1 MVQVGSPAGVVS
13 VPAGVLGQTR
23 ADGFSLIEVLV
34 AMGVL
39 TAGLMSLVGIFTVSL
54 WRVSSSSTQII
65 AREKARE
72 AIESVHAA
80 RDTGL
85 LSWQNIQNVASG
97 GIFLPGDQPLR
108 MPGAD
113 GIVNTAD
120 DAAAA
125 METMRKPGPDG
136 ILGSADDEVNELN
149 DLTREIVITNT
160 TYTGT
165 ATVNP
170 NLRRIRVNVRFR
182 VYDVWRTYTVET
194 FISSYS

>member
-1 MVQVGSPAGVVS
+1 MVQVVSPA
-13 VPAGVLGQTR
+13 R
-23 ADGFSLIEVLV
+23 ARFALRTARAEGFSLIEVLV
-34 AMGVL
+34 SMGVL
-39 TAGLMSLVGIFTVSL
+39 TAGLLSLVGIFTVSL
-54 WRVSSSSTQII
+54 WRVSSSSTQIV

-85 LSWQNIQNVASG
+85 VSWQNIQNVANG
-97 GIFLPGDQPLR
+97 GIFLPGEQPLK

-120 DAAAA
+120 DEAAA

-136 ILGSADDEVNELN
+136 ILGSSDDEVNELN
-149 DLTREIVITNT
+149 DFRREIIISNT
-160 TYTGT
+160 TYSGT
-165 ATVNP
+165 STVNP
-170 NLRRIRVNVRFR
+170 NLRRITVNVKFR
-182 VYDVWRTYTVET
+182 VYDVWRTYSVET

>member
-1 MVQVGSPAGVVS
+1 MAE
-13 VPAGVLGQTR
+13 
-23 ADGFSLIEVLV
+23 GFSLIEVLV
-34 AMGVL
+34 SMGVL
-39 TAGLMSLVGIFTVSL
+39 TAGLLSLVGIFTVSL
-54 WRVSSSSTQII
+54 WRVSSSSTQIV

-85 LSWQNIQNVASG
+85 VSWQNIQNVASG
-97 GIFLPGDQPLR
+97 GIFLPGEQPLK

-113 GIVNTAD
+113 GIVNTSD

-136 ILGSADDEVNELN
+136 ILGSSDDEVTELN
-149 DLTREIVITNT
+149 DFRREIIISNT
-160 TYTGT
+160 TYSGT
-165 ATVNP
+165 TTVNP
-170 NLRRIRVNVRFR
+170 NLRRITVNVKFR
-182 VYDVWRTYTVET
+182 VYDVWRTYSVET

>member
-1 MVQVGSPAGVVS
+1 MVQVTSPHRTTTSPAPWRS
-13 VPAGVLGQTR
+13 
-23 ADGFSLIEVLV
+23 DGFSLIEVLV
-34 AMGVL
+34 SMGVL
-39 TAGLMSLVGIFTVSL
+39 TAGLLSLVGVFTISL
-54 WRVSSSSTQII
+54 WRVSSSSTQVI

-97 GIFLPGDQPLR
+97 GIFLAGDQPLKTA
-108 MPGAD
+108 GAD

-120 DAAAA
+120 DAAAP

-136 ILGSADDEVNELN
+136 TLGTVDDEVTELN
-149 DLTREIVITNT
+149 DFTREIVITNT
-160 TYTGT
+160 TYPNST
-165 ATVNP
+165 TVNP
-170 NLRRIRVNVRFR
+170 NLRRITVHVRFR
-182 VYDVWRTYTVET
+182 VYDIWRTYTVET

>member
-1 MVQVGSPAGVVS
+1 MVQVVSPA
-13 VPAGVLGQTR
+13 R
-23 ADGFSLIEVLV
+23 ATFAPQAAMAEGFSLIEVLV
-34 AMGVL
+34 SMGVL
-39 TAGLMSLVGIFTVSL
+39 TAGLLSLVGIFTVSL
-54 WRVSSSSTQII
+54 WRVSSSSTQIV

-85 LSWQNIQNVASG
+85 VSWQNIQNVASG
-97 GIFLPGDQPLR
+97 GIFLPGEQPLK

-113 GIVNTAD
+113 GIVNTSD

-136 ILGSADDEVNELN
+136 ILGSSDDEVTELN
-149 DLTREIVITNT
+149 DFRREIIISNT
-160 TYTGT
+160 TYSGT
-165 ATVNP
+165 TTVNP
-170 NLRRIRVNVRFR
+170 NLRRITVNVKFR
-182 VYDVWRTYTVET
+182 VYDVWRTYSVET